1 MIIKLKK
8 EVYTFLNEDSEI
20 ETKDYEEK
28 EFFNMVLDLLEKEIE
43 IIKEI

>member
-8 EVYTFLNEDSEI
+8 EVYTFLNEDFEI